1 MRPTQPCRSAFTLI
15 ELLIVISVIGIIA
28 GLVIAAYS
36 NAAQDS
42 RRVVASQQQAVIQSA
57 VDDWISSAMTTNS
70 DGSIRSMTAAEARA
84 TYNALSTSAARL
96 NLVQAYLHDTT
107 TAQFST
113 NSSGLLQSEVMNKTS
128 QYVTLGDWADGS
140 YPKVELHDAP

>member
-1 MRPTQPCRSAFTLI
+1 MRPNQPCRSAFTLI
-15 ELLIVISVIGIIA
+15 ELLIVISIIGIIA
-28 GLVIAAYS
+28 GMVIAAYS

-42 RRVVASQQQAVIQSA
+42 RQVVASQQQAVIQSA
-57 VDDWISSAMTTNS
+57 VDNWIAGQTNLS
-70 DGSIRSMTAAEARA
+70 TARTA
-84 TYNALSTSAARL
+84 YNALSTSAARL

-113 NSSGLLQSEVMNKTS
+113 NSSGLLQSEVMSKTS

>member
-1 MRPTQPCRSAFTLI
+1 MRPIQPCRSAFTLI
-15 ELLIVISVIGIIA
+15 ELLIVISIIGIIA
-28 GLVIAAYS
+28 GMVIAAYS

-42 RRVVASQQQAVIQSA
+42 RRVVADQQQAVIQSA
-57 VDDWISSAMTTNS
+57 LDNWIAGQTNLSA
-70 DGSIRSMTAAEARA
+70 ART
-84 TYNALSTSAARL
+84 TYNALSTSGARL

-113 NSSGLLQSEVMNKTS
+113 TSSGLLQSQVMSKTS

-140 YPKVELHDAP
+140 YPKVELHNAP

>member
-1 MRPTQPCRSAFTLI
+1 LV

-28 GLVIAAYS
+28 GMVIAAYS

-57 VDDWISSAMTTNS
+57 VDNWIAGQTNLSA
-70 DGSIRSMTAAEARA
+70 AR
-84 TYNALSTSAARL
+84 TSYSALTTSAARL

-107 TAQFST
+107 TAQFAT
-113 NSSGLLQSEVMNKTS
+113 NASGLLQSEVMEKTS
-128 QYVTLGDWADGS
+128 QYVTIGDWADGS
-140 YPKVELHDAP
+140 YPKVELHDVP

>member
-15 ELLIVISVIGIIA
+15 ELLIVISIIGIIA

-57 VDDWISSAMTTNS
+57 VDDWIAGQTNLS
-70 DGSIRSMTAAEARA
+70 TART
-84 TYNALSTSAARL
+84 TYNALSTSGARL

-113 NSSGLLQSEVMNKTS
+113 SSSGLLQSDVMSKTS

-140 YPKVELHDAP
+140 YPKVELHNAP